1 MSTESA
7 EGTRRVVL
15 VDDRM
20 ASTARSREYR
30 ANLPNPHLRGS
41 TGSLGPPI
49 RKEGS
54 DGPLTGRTPEPR
66 SASSS
71 VLAPAHGFLDAVPR
85 ASIGARSWPK
95 LGT

>member
-7 EGTRRVVL
+7 EGTRRVAFVN
-15 VDDRM
+15 RRT
-20 ASTARSREYR
+20 ASTARSGENR
-30 ANLPNPHLRGS
+30 APLPNPDFRGS
-41 TGSLGPPI
+41 TGSLGPPT

-85 ASIGARSWPK
+85 ASIGAPSWPR
-95 LGT
+95 LGA